1 MAKFEKG
8 KSMITGVIVG
18 GVMGAAC
25 ALLFA
30 PKSGRELRAE
40 IAEQYGKITD
50 TTGEWV
56 EKVKTATV
64 DKIGAKF
71 CRKQETAAEESVADE
86 LDSANL

>member
-1 MAKFEKG
+1 MAKLENG
-8 KSMITGVIVG
+8 KSLITGVIVG

-30 PKSGRELRAE
+30 PKSGRELRAD
-40 IAEQYGKITD
+40 IAEQYGKISD

-56 EKVKTATV
+56 EKVKAAAV
-64 DKIGAKF
+64 GKFGAKC
-71 CRKQETAAEESVADE
+71 CRKQETAAEETVADE